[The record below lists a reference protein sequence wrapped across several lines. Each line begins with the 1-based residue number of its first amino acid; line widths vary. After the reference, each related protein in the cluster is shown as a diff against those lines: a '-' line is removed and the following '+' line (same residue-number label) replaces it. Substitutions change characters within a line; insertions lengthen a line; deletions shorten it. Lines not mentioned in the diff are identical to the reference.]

1 MLACPRT
8 KQLLVWVG
16 SGRGEHL
23 SLATHG
29 GDTLLASWD
38 FGSGQQ
44 QLRVAGPRPSPELVT
59 LSLSEAGVMQLT
71 VDGASRARSVGS
83 GSLVFPPSPVYLG
96 GAPDTNTITGGRY
109 QQGWAG
115 CLQAVRV
122 LGDSSRYR

>member
-1 MLACPRT
+1 MPRT

-44 QLRVAGPRPSPELVT
+44 QLRVQGPRPSPELVT

-71 VDGASRARSVGS
+71 VDGESRIELQTRVREDFTIIGTPPLRS
-83 GSLVFPPSPVYLG
+83 FP
-96 GAPDTNTITGGRY
+96 
-109 QQGWAG
+109 
-115 CLQAVRV
+115 
-122 LGDSSRYR
+122 